1 MNLLVCTT
9 LSALHYV
16 DRCAVVCSSYAFID
30 TSTADSRA
38 SLHTYIHPK
47 SVDMPCNEE
56 TGGSLADLAKH
67 ASFGDPYIGGG
78 QFAFTRFT
86 RHHRSL

>member
-1 MNLLVCTT
+1 MQLYARLTLL
-9 LSALHYV
+9 SIPALLTHV
-16 DRCAVVCSSYAFID
+16 RPNIN
-30 TSTADSRA
+30 
-38 SLHTYIHPK
+38 TYILAY